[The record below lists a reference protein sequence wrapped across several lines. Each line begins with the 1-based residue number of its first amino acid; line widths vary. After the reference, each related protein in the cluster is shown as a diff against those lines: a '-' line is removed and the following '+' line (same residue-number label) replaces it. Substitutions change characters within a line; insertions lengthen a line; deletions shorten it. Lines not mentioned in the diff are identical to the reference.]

1 VVVVTSPI
9 VTARSLPYMSY
20 TVVCL
25 AGDGIG
31 PEVMREAIRALRA
44 LPLDIDIEE
53 CAFGGPGIR
62 EFGDPLPPATLTAC
76 KQADAV
82 LLAAVGSPE
91 YERAAVRP
99 EQGLLRIRKELGVFA
114 NLRPVRGD
122 GVDMMIVRELSGG
135 LYYGRKGRLT
145 DGMAFDICEY
155 HPWQIERIARRAFDL
170 ARGRRKQLTLAD
182 KHGVLETSTLWRE
195 VVDEVATDYP
205 DVRSDAMLVDSAAM
219 QLVRDPGRFDVLLTE
234 NTFGDILSDVAAVT
248 TGGVGLA
255 PSASLSESGPGIFEP
270 IHGSAPDIA
279 GRGIANPAAML
290 RSAVLMLEHGLGLPE
305 EARLLDGVVD
315 EALRSTLT
323 VDLAGTATTVEF
335 GDAVVGLLASR
346 AGVGG

>member
-1 VVVVTSPI
+1 
-9 VTARSLPYMSY
+9 MGH

-25 AGDGIG
+25 GGDGIG

-44 LPLDIDIEE
+44 LPVPIEVE
-53 CAFGGPGIR
+53 EHDFGGPGIR
-62 EFGDPLPPATLTAC
+62 AHGDPLPPSTLEAC
-76 KQADAV
+76 LRADAV

-99 EQGLLRIRKELGVFA
+99 EQGLMRIRKALGVFA
-114 NLRPVRGD
+114 NLRPVRAE
-122 GVDMMIVRELSGG
+122 GVDVLIVRELSGG
-135 LYYGRKGRLT
+135 LYYGRKGRTT

-155 HPWQIERIARRAFDL
+155 HPWQIERIARRAFDF
-170 ARGRRKQLTLAD
+170 ARGRRKRLTLVD

-195 VVDEVATDYP
+195 VVDDVAGDYGDVEVDT
-205 DVRSDAMLVDSAAM
+205 MLVDNAAM

-234 NTFGDILSDVAAVT
+234 NTFGDILSDVAAVA

-255 PSASLSESGPGIFEP
+255 PSASLGESGPGIFEP

-290 RSAVLMLEHGLGLPE
+290 RSAALMLQHGLDLQD
-305 EARLLDGVVD
+305 EARLLDEAVD
-315 EALRSTLT
+315 DALRGSPTL
-323 VDLAGTATTVEF
+323 DLGGVATTSEL
-335 GDAVVGLLASR
+335 GEAVLAALR
-346 AGVGG
+346 TRTGAGG